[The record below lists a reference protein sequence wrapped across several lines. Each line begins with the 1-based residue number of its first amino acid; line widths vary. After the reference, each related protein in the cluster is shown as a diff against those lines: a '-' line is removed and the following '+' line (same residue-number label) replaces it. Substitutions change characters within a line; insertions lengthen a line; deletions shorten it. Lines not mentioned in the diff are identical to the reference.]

1 MKALKSFKFLLLLP
15 LIMVVIAAVALV
27 YTSLE
32 RLEQQHDQAAQEQ
45 QQNLSIISNAAEFS
59 RKLGNIQKRMN
70 LALDGALAGEL
81 SELQLYRMH
90 SGIVNDL
97 ASAAKAIDELS
108 ASQLVLDA
116 NHGSAKGL
124 QNAFSEYKRFV
135 IMSTDVLAV
144 DPQVANTFLQKA
156 QRHYLNFSIFIS
168 KVEFLL
174 AERTKLRNKEQ
185 ANTFGQLVN
194 RLFLFSFTALIL
206 LFGFSQFLSYRAS
219 CGLIDIAEGL
229 ALLSRSQTSRIP
241 LPRIEALQQSGR
253 GEMKRIAA
261 KLLDFRHSLER
272 QRVAEEEAFQLA
284 FYDALTQL
292 PNRRLVNERI
302 HQALGECKRNE
313 QQAALIV
320 LDIDDFKVINEVRS
334 YEVGDQVLLATSAH
348 LTNLVTDA
356 DTVGRIG
363 SNAFAI
369 LLLGMSSTNEAARKV
384 QQLSEAIKNSFVEF
398 ILKDEQT
405 FFLTASMG
413 VTFFDSSLENVNEP
427 LKEAEAAM
435 YRAKKAGRGLL
446 RYYDAQVQALQQEKL
461 QLENDLRKAL
471 NNQEFQLYYQLQM
484 NANEQ
489 PLGVEALLRW
499 KHPERGMVSPGEFI
513 PLAESSDLI
522 LSIGQWVLETACDQL
537 QAWKTTYPEFSMAV
551 NVSVRQFRKADFV
564 EQVKNALQRTQANPK
579 LLKLELTESMV
590 LDEVESTILKME
602 ELRQL
607 GIRFSI
613 DDFGTGYSSLQY
625 LKRLPLDQLKIDQS
639 FTRDITFD
647 KNDAAIVQTVIAMGQ
662 ALELEVIAE
671 GVETWEQQQILQH
684 YGCNFYQG
692 YLYGRPFPIED
703 LEVNLNKLLA

>member
-156 QRHYLNFSIFIS
+156 QRHYLDFSIFIS

-174 AERTKLRNKEQ
+174 AEQTKLRNKEQ

-229 ALLSRSQTSRIP
+229 ALLSRSQTSRTP

-489 PLGVEALLRW
+489 PLGVEVLLRW

-551 NVSVRQFRKADFV
+551 NVSVRQFRQADFV

>member
-334 YEVGDQVLLATSAH
+334 YEVGDQVLLAISAH

>member
-15 LIMVVIAAVALV
+15 LIVVVIAAVALV

-144 DPQVANTFLQKA
+144 DPQVANEFLQKA
-156 QRHYLNFSIFIS
+156 QRHYLDFSIFIS

-194 RLFLFSFTALIL
+194 RLFLFSFTALLL
-206 LFGFSQFLSYRAS
+206 LFTFSQFLSYRAS

-229 ALLSRSQTSRIP
+229 ALLSRSQTNRIP

-261 KLLDFRHSLER
+261 KLLDFRHALER

-320 LDIDDFKVINEVRS
+320 LDIDDFKVINEVRG

-461 QLENDLRKAL
+461 QLENDLRQAL
-471 NNQEFQLYYQLQM
+471 SNHEFQLYYQLQM
-484 NANEQ
+484 NAQEQ

-551 NVSVRQFRKADFV
+551 NVSVRQFRQADFV

-590 LDEVESTILKME
+590 LDEVEGTILKME

-607 GIRFSI
+607 GVRFSI

-662 ALELEVIAE
+662 ALQLEVIAE
-671 GVETWEQQQILQH
+671 GVETWEQQQILLR
-684 YGCNFYQG
+684 YGCDFYQG

>member
-156 QRHYLNFSIFIS
+156 QRHYLDFSIFIS

-348 LTNLVTDA
+348 LTNLVADA

>member
-156 QRHYLNFSIFIS
+156 QRHYLDFSIFIS

-384 QQLSEAIKNSFVEF
+384 QQLSEVIKNSFVEF

-551 NVSVRQFRKADFV
+551 NVSVRQFRQADFV

>member
-156 QRHYLNFSIFIS
+156 QRHYLDFSIFIS

-229 ALLSRSQTSRIP
+229 ALLSRSQTSRTP

-384 QQLSEAIKNSFVEF
+384 QQLSEAITNSFVEF

>member
-15 LIMVVIAAVALV
+15 LIVVVIAAVALV

-156 QRHYLNFSIFIS
+156 QRHYLDFSIFIS

-348 LTNLVTDA
+348 LTNLVADA

>member
-144 DPQVANTFLQKA
+144 DPQVANEFLQKA
-156 QRHYLNFSIFIS
+156 QRHYLDFSIFIS

-194 RLFLFSFTALIL
+194 RLFLFSFTALLL
-206 LFGFSQFLSYRAS
+206 LFSFSQFLSYRAS

-229 ALLSRSQTSRIP
+229 ALLSRSQTNRIP

-261 KLLDFRHSLER
+261 KLLDFRHALER

-334 YEVGDQVLLATSAH
+334 YEVGDQVLLDISAH

-522 LSIGQWVLETACDQL
+522 LSIGQWVLETA
-537 QAWKTTYPEFSMAV
+537 
-551 NVSVRQFRKADFV
+551 
-564 EQVKNALQRTQANPK
+564 
-579 LLKLELTESMV
+579 
-590 LDEVESTILKME
+590 
-602 ELRQL
+602 
-607 GIRFSI
+607 
-613 DDFGTGYSSLQY
+613 
-625 LKRLPLDQLKIDQS
+625 
-639 FTRDITFD
+639 
-647 KNDAAIVQTVIAMGQ
+647 
-662 ALELEVIAE
+662 
-671 GVETWEQQQILQH
+671 
-684 YGCNFYQG
+684 
-692 YLYGRPFPIED
+692 
-703 LEVNLNKLLA
+703 

>member
-156 QRHYLNFSIFIS
+156 QRHYLDFSIFIS

-551 NVSVRQFRKADFV
+551 NVSVRQFRQADFV

>member
-156 QRHYLNFSIFIS
+156 QRHYLDFSIFIS

-229 ALLSRSQTSRIP
+229 ALLSRSQTSRTP

-435 YRAKKAGRGLL
+435 YRAKKAGCGLL

-551 NVSVRQFRKADFV
+551 NVSVRQFRQADFV

>member
-81 SELQLYRMH
+81 RELQLYRMH

-156 QRHYLNFSIFIS
+156 QRHYLDFSIFIS

-229 ALLSRSQTSRIP
+229 ALLSRSQTSRTP

-320 LDIDDFKVINEVRS
+320 LDIDDFKVINEVRG

-489 PLGVEALLRW
+489 PLGVEVLLRW

>member
-81 SELQLYRMH
+81 RELQLYRMH

-156 QRHYLNFSIFIS
+156 QRHYLDFSIFIS

-229 ALLSRSQTSRIP
+229 ALLSRSQTSRTP

>member
-15 LIMVVIAAVALV
+15 LIVVVIAAVALV

-144 DPQVANTFLQKA
+144 DPQVANEFLQKA
-156 QRHYLNFSIFIS
+156 QRHYLDFSIFIS

-194 RLFLFSFTALIL
+194 RLFLFSFTALLL
-206 LFGFSQFLSYRAS
+206 LFSFSQFLSYRAS

-229 ALLSRSQTSRIP
+229 ALLSRSQTNRIP

-261 KLLDFRHSLER
+261 KLLDFRHALER

-320 LDIDDFKVINEVRS
+320 LDIDDFKVINEVRG

-369 LLLGMSSTNEAARKV
+369 LLLGMSSTNETARKV

-461 QLENDLRKAL
+461 QLENDLRQAL
-471 NNQEFQLYYQLQM
+471 SNHEFQLYYQLQM
-484 NANEQ
+484 NAQEQ

-551 NVSVRQFRKADFV
+551 NVSVRQFRQADFV

-590 LDEVESTILKME
+590 LDEVEGTILKME

-607 GIRFSI
+607 GVRFSI

-662 ALELEVIAE
+662 ALQLEVIAE
-671 GVETWEQQQILQH
+671 GVETWEQQQILLR
-684 YGCNFYQG
+684 YGCDFYQG

>member
-15 LIMVVIAAVALV
+15 LIVVVIAAVALV

-144 DPQVANTFLQKA
+144 DPQVANKFLQKA
-156 QRHYLNFSIFIS
+156 QRHYLDFSIFIS

-194 RLFLFSFTALIL
+194 RLFLFSFTALLL

-229 ALLSRSQTSRIP
+229 ALLSRSQTNRIP

-261 KLLDFRHSLER
+261 KLLDFRHALER

-369 LLLGMSSTNEAARKV
+369 LLLGMSSTNETARKV

-461 QLENDLRKAL
+461 QLENDLRQAL
-471 NNQEFQLYYQLQM
+471 SNHEFQLYYQLQM
-484 NANEQ
+484 NAQEQ

-551 NVSVRQFRKADFV
+551 NVSVRQFRQADFV

-590 LDEVESTILKME
+590 LDEVEGTILKME

-607 GIRFSI
+607 GVRFSI

-662 ALELEVIAE
+662 ALQLEVIAE
-671 GVETWEQQQILQH
+671 GVETWEQQQILLR
-684 YGCNFYQG
+684 YGCDFYQG

>member
-156 QRHYLNFSIFIS
+156 QRHYLDFSIFIS

-320 LDIDDFKVINEVRS
+320 LDIDDFKVINEVRG

-348 LTNLVTDA
+348 LTNLVADA

-413 VTFFDSSLENVNEP
+413 VTFFDSSLENVNEL

>member
-156 QRHYLNFSIFIS
+156 QRHYLDFSIFIS

-334 YEVGDQVLLATSAH
+334 YEVGDQVLLAISAH

-461 QLENDLRKAL
+461 QLENDLRNAL

-671 GVETWEQQQILQH
+671 GVETWEQQQVLQH

>member
-15 LIMVVIAAVALV
+15 LIVVVIAAVALV

-144 DPQVANTFLQKA
+144 DPQVANEFLQKA
-156 QRHYLNFSIFIS
+156 QRHYLDFSIFIS

-194 RLFLFSFTALIL
+194 RLFLFSFTALLL
-206 LFGFSQFLSYRAS
+206 LFTFSQFLSYRAS

-229 ALLSRSQTSRIP
+229 ALLSRSQTNRIP

-261 KLLDFRHSLER
+261 KLLDFRHALER

-461 QLENDLRKAL
+461 QLENDLRQAL
-471 NNQEFQLYYQLQM
+471 SNHEFQLYYQLQM
-484 NANEQ
+484 NAQEQ

-551 NVSVRQFRKADFV
+551 NVSVRQFRQADFV

-590 LDEVESTILKME
+590 LDEVEGTILKME

-607 GIRFSI
+607 GVRFSI

-662 ALELEVIAE
+662 ALQLEVIAE
-671 GVETWEQQQILQH
+671 GVETWEQQQILLR
-684 YGCNFYQG
+684 YGCDFYQG

>member
-81 SELQLYRMH
+81 RELQLYRMH

-156 QRHYLNFSIFIS
+156 QRHYLDFSIFIS

-229 ALLSRSQTSRIP
+229 ALLSRSQTSRTP

-551 NVSVRQFRKADFV
+551 NVSVRQFRQADFV